1 MTRREG
7 VALGGVL
14 AIALAVRLLYLHE
27 LRGDVLFENPPLDE
41 ARYVDEARRSAS
53 GLPLED
59 RPFWQPPGILFVLA
73 ATFRAAGSGLTT
85 PRLLQALAGTAACAL
100 VWLLARRLF
109 GLRAPAAIAA
119 AAIVALH
126 GLLVFAG
133 GELLPATWAGV
144 LDLAALALLRDAPRS
159 VARAAAAGGLLG
171 VSALFTPVI
180 LPFAA
185 IAAIALARTR
195 ERRAVP
201 WVFAAAVLAPLV
213 PVAVRNTLRSGELV
227 LISTNGGLNFFL
239 GNNERYLETLAIRPG
254 PRWTELTQ
262 EPWSAARISAPG
274 AASSWFFRR
283 GLAFWA
289 AHPLDA
295 LGLYLRKLWL
305 FFHAVEIP
313 RDTDLYAV
321 RSESRVLRAL
331 VGPRA
336 LWWLEGAWPDG
347 ALVPLALVGLA
358 TSLRERERLALPLAF
373 VGSQAAVYAFFFASA
388 RYRVPC
394 VPVLALFAVAGAAS
408 IARAA
413 RDRDAAR
420 AARAIGAAAVLAVAC
435 ALPAREATMASPAER
450 ELYRG
455 LAHRRLD
462 APERAIEH
470 FRRAAQADPDD
481 PRPWLEL
488 GNALDAVG
496 RPVEAADAWE
506 RAAARDPWDLR
517 PGRQAAAARA
527 RAGDRAGAIRA
538 LEANV
543 AAGRRAPPEYAVEH
557 MELAALHL
565 DAGDREAALRAL
577 RAAFAASPSYARSRA
592 RELARAR
599 RAALVDPAFW
609 AAFDGLSR

>member
-1 MTRREG
+1 MTGVSRRER
-7 VALGGVL
+7 VALGAVL
-14 AIALAVRLLYLHE
+14 AVALVVRLLYLDE

-41 ARYVDEARRSAS
+41 GRYVDEARQRLS
-53 GLPLED
+53 GLPD
-59 RPFWQPPGILFVLA
+59 DGRPFWQPPGILFVLA
-73 ATFRAAGSGLTT
+73 ATFRVAGGGLLA

-100 VWLLARRLF
+100 VWLLARRIF
-109 GLRAPAAIAA
+109 DLRAPVAIAA
-119 AAIVALH
+119 AAVVALH

-133 GELLPATWAGV
+133 GELLPATWAGG
-144 LDLAALALLRDAPRS
+144 LDLAALVLLHGAPRS
-159 VARAAAAGGLLG
+159 IARAAAAGVLLG
-171 VSALFTPVI
+171 LSALFTPVI

-185 IAAIALARTR
+185 IAALVLARIR

-201 WVFAAAVLAPLV
+201 WVFVAAVLVPIL
-213 PVAVRNTLRSGELV
+213 PVAAYNTLRSGELILV
-227 LISTNGGLNFFL
+227 STNGGLNFFV
-239 GNNERYLETLAIRPG
+239 GNNERYFETLAIRPG

-262 EPWSAARISAPG
+262 EPLRAARISEPG

-295 LGLYLRKLWL
+295 LGLYARKLWL

-321 RSESRVLRAL
+321 RAESRVLRVL

-336 LWWLEGAWPDG
+336 TGWPDG
-347 ALVPLALVGLA
+347 ALVPLALVGIA
-358 TSLRERERLALPLAF
+358 TSVRDRSRRALPLAF
-373 VGSQAAVYAFFFASA
+373 IGSQAAVYAFFFASA

-394 VPVLALFAVAGAAS
+394 VPVLAIFAAAGVAT

-413 RDRDAAR
+413 PQAR
-420 AARAIGAAAVLAVAC
+420 AALIAAVVTLAIAC
-435 ALPAREATMASPAER
+435 ALPAREATMTFAAER

-455 LAHRRLD
+455 LAQRRLG
-462 APERAIEH
+462 APDVAISH
-470 FRRAAQADPDD
+470 FRRASQADPDD
-481 PRPWLEL
+481 PRPWFEL
-488 GNALDAVG
+488 GSALDALG

-506 RAAARDPWDLR
+506 RATACDPSDLR
-517 PGRQAAAARA
+517 PGRMAADARV

-543 AAGRRAPPEYAVEH
+543 AAGKRAPAEYAIEH
-557 MELAALHL
+557 LELAALHL
-565 DAGDREAALRAL
+565 DDGDREAALRAL
-577 RAAFAASPSYARSRA
+577 RSAFAANPGYARSRA

-599 RAALVDPAFW
+599 RATLADPAFW
-609 AAFDGLSR
+609 AAFDALSR